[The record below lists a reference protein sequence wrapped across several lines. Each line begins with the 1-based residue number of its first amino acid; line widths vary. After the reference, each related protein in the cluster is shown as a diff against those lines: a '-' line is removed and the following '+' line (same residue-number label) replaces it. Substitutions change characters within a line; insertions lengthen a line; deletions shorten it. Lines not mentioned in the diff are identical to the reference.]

1 MDCQQARLGVEVVQR
16 AGFLFGGGDGDIV
29 IHLQAAGD
37 RIFHGAG
44 IVRLPAQ
51 LRGYSFGAAVERI
64 EVVLAGVNEIAHLFV
79 RHAHGLRDGAAF
91 LRRVGAIIHRDGQ
104 FVAHIAVALVHF
116 HHGARQLRVVVH
128 HLR

>member
-1 MDCQQARLGVEVVQR
+1 MDCQQTRLGVEVVQR

-51 LRGYSFGAAVERI
+51 LRGDGFGAAVKGI
-64 EVVLAGVNEIAHLFV
+64 EVVLAGVNEIADLFV
-79 RHAHGLRDGAAF
+79 RHAHGLRDGTAF
-91 LRRVGAIIHRDGQ
+91 LRRVGAIIHCDGELI
-104 FVAHIAVALVHF
+104 AHVSVTLVHF
-116 HHGARQLRVVVH
+116 HHRAR
-128 HLR
+128 

>member
-1 MDCQQARLGVEVVQR
+1 MDGKQAGFGVEMVQR

-29 IHLQAAGD
+29 IHLQAPGN

-79 RHAHGLRDGAAF
+79 RHAHSFCDRAAF
-91 LRRVGAIIHRDGQ
+91 LRRVGAIIHCDGELI
-104 FVAHIAVALVHF
+104 AHVSVTLVHF
-116 HHGARQLRVVVH
+116 HHRAR
-128 HLR
+128 